1 VRVTDTG
8 GNVVD
13 RGPYPVFA
21 VTPSDR
27 GAANGSNATDSGKLT
42 VIWTKGL
49 HSKRRTLGYGA

>member
-1 VRVTDTG
+1 MTDTG

-27 GAANGSNATDSGKLT
+27 GALNGANATDAGS
-42 VIWTKGL
+42 
-49 HSKRRTLGYGA
+49 